1 MLSVALSKVNSSAVF
16 RLGVLGA
23 MATDLF
29 AARIE
34 AHQLKPKHVGLMVAL
49 DAGRASSQLEIA
61 GVMSVA
67 PSLVVALADHLQ
79 KLGAIER
86 VRDPADRRRQALT
99 LTEHGRELLAVCEE
113 LTQSADA
120 EFAADLTPA
129 ESAVLTGLLDRLAAR
144 QGLPSASNDP
154 K

>member
-1 MLSVALSKVNSSAVF
+1 MLLVALGKVNSSVVF

-34 AHQLKPKHVGLMVAL
+34 PHELKPKHVGLMVVL
-49 DAGRASSQLEIA
+49 DAGTASSQLEVA
-61 GVMSVA
+61 GVMGVA

-86 VRDPADRRRQALT
+86 VRDPADRRRQVLT
-99 LTEHGRELLAVCEE
+99 LTEHGRELLAVCGE
-113 LTQSADA
+113 LAQSTDA
-120 EFAADLTPA
+120 EFTAGLTA
-129 ESAVLTGLLDRLAAR
+129 SESAVLTGLLDRLAAR
-144 QGLPSASNDP
+144 QGLSSAADDR

>member
-1 MLSVALSKVNSSAVF
+1 MALGKVNSSVVF

-34 AHQLKPKHVGLMVAL
+34 PHGLKPKHVGLMVVL
-49 DAGRASSQLEIA
+49 DAGTASSQLEVA
-61 GVMSVA
+61 GVMGVA

-86 VRDPADRRRQALT
+86 VRDPADRRRQVLT
-99 LTEHGRELLAVCEE
+99 LTEHGRELLAVCGELAQSTDAAFTAE
-113 LTQSADA
+113 LTAS
-120 EFAADLTPA
+120 
-129 ESAVLTGLLDRLAAR
+129 ESAVLTGLLDRLAAQ
-144 QGLPSASNDP
+144 QGLPSAADDR

>member
-1 MLSVALSKVNSSAVF
+1 MALSKVNSSVVF

-34 AHQLKPKHVGLMVAL
+34 PHELKPKHVGLMVVL
-49 DAGRASSQLEIA
+49 DAGTASSQLEVA
-61 GVMSVA
+61 GVMGVA

-86 VRDPADRRRQALT
+86 VRDPADRRRQVLT
-99 LTEHGRELLAVCEE
+99 LTEHGRELLAVCGE
-113 LTQSADA
+113 LAQSTDA
-120 EFAADLTPA
+120 EFTAELTA
-129 ESAVLTGLLDRLAAR
+129 SESAVLTGLLDRLAAR
-144 QGLPSASNDP
+144 QGLPSPANDR

>member
-1 MLSVALSKVNSSAVF
+1 MLLVALGKVNSSVVF

-34 AHQLKPKHVGLMVAL
+34 PHELKPKHVGLMVVL
-49 DAGRASSQLEIA
+49 DAGTASSQLEVA
-61 GVMSVA
+61 GVMGVA

-86 VRDPADRRRQALT
+86 VRDPADRRRQVLS
-99 LTEHGRELLAVCEE
+99 LTEHGRELLAACGE
-113 LTQSADA
+113 LAQSTDA
-120 EFAADLTPA
+120 EFTAGLTA
-129 ESAVLTGLLDRLAAR
+129 SESAVLTGLLDRLAAR
-144 QGLPSASNDP
+144 QGLPSAADDR